1 MEATA
6 NYQCNE
12 LEPLPWDF
20 LFDAD
25 KATSERP
32 VARARQLINVL
43 DATNA
48 QAQKEKDR

>member
-6 NYQCNE
+6 NYQCSEPE
-12 LEPLPWDF
+12 LLPWDF

-25 KATSERP
+25 RATSDRP
-32 VARARQLINVL
+32 SARARKLINVL